1 MMNKNFAS
9 SLRLNIILI
18 IFLIITLLTIYQ
30 YFILMFSKNMQHFP
44 QKINHI
50 SRRGNIYDRNGKIIA
65 FSSKSYSVGTDPRK
79 IKNIVN
85 TSETLGAILKI
96 DPQTIKQKLLSK
108 KGFQYIKRQIT
119 KEESELIKRIQSEGR
134 LKDIILYPDYKRIYP
149 FKELTSNITGFVGID
164 NIGLTGIE
172 FSLNSILNEDFTK
185 QQYINDK
192 LSTNN
197 IYLTIDIDLQN
208 NINQIAK
215 KYFQEN
221 KPENMITIV
230 MDAKNG
236 EILSMLQ
243 FPQYDANYYSQYS
256 KEIWNNFSTSLT
268 YEPGSINKIFT
279 VAILLDSGLLKP
291 NEKFLDNGIYQKKFK
306 SGETIIIKTLNPPYD
321 YIDLSGILLY
331 SSNVGIAHLT
341 DKINNEYFYNKL
353 IDFGFGERVGFPFPG
368 ETKGILNHH
377 SKWSGRSKATIGF
390 GQEIGVSA
398 IQILQAASV
407 LSNKGIMLKPKII
420 KKIIN
425 EMQDTIQE
433 FPKEEIKKVISE
445 HTAQKVLKLMREVVN
460 KGGIPKL
467 KTKNLSISAKSGTS
481 QVIDQNTGKY
491 SNEDY
496 TSSILV
502 IYPTEDPKYIIYVV
516 YRYPKKII
524 YGTRIAAPMAK
535 EIINL
540 IEQKNN
546 KEEYNKIK
554 ISSKISIPKPIIK
567 HNIKETLP
575 NLKGLSKRDLMKIL
589 KDYINIKINI
599 KGNGFVYKQS
609 HSPNTKLKDI
619 KELEIILQ

>member
-1 MMNKNFAS
+1 MNKNFIN
-9 SLRLNIILI
+9 SLRLNIILV
-18 IFLIITLLTIYQ
+18 IFLIITLLTIYK
-30 YFILMFSKNMQHFP
+30 YCILMSSKEIQYFP
-44 QKINHI
+44 QKRNQI
-50 SRRGNIYDRNGKIIA
+50 SRRGNIYDRNGKILA
-65 FSSKSYSVGTDPRK
+65 FSSKSYSLGTDPSK

-96 DPQTIKQKLLSK
+96 DPQTIKQKLSSK
-108 KGFQYIKRQIT
+108 KGFMYIKRKIT
-119 KEESELIKRIQSEGR
+119 REESELIERIQSEGR

-149 FKELTSNITGFVGID
+149 FKELTSNITGFVGTD

-172 FSLNSILNEDFTK
+172 FSLNSILNEDLTK
-185 QQYINDK
+185 QQSINEK
-192 LSTNN
+192 PSINN
-197 IYLTIDIDLQN
+197 IYLTIDIDLQKS
-208 NINQIAK
+208 INQIAK
-215 KYFQEN
+215 KYFKEN
-221 KPENMITIV
+221 KPENMITMV

-306 SGETIIIKTLNPPYD
+306 SGEIITIKTLNPPYD
-321 YIDLSGILLY
+321 YIDLSGILIY
-331 SSNVGIAHLT
+331 SSNVGIAHIT
-341 DKINNEYFYNKL
+341 DKVSNEYFYNKL
-353 IDFGFGERVGFPFPG
+353 IDFGFGTRVGFPFPG
-368 ETKGILNHH
+368 ETKGLLSHH
-377 SKWSGRSKATIGF
+377 SKWSGRSKVTIGF

-407 LSNKGIMLKPKII
+407 LSNNGIMLKPKII
-420 KKIIN
+420 KKISN
-425 EMQDTIQE
+425 EMEDTVQE
-433 FPKEEIKKVISE
+433 FHKEEIKKVISKY
-445 HTAQKVLKLMREVVN
+445 TAKEVLRMMKEVVN

-467 KTKNLSISAKSGTS
+467 KTKNINISAKSGTS
-481 QVIDQNTGKY
+481 QVTDQNTGKY
-491 SNEDY
+491 SDEDY

-524 YGTRIAAPMAK
+524 YGTRIAAPMAR

-540 IEQKNN
+540 IEQKDNTS
-546 KEEYNKIK
+546 EYNKIQ
-554 ISSKISIPKPIIK
+554 ISSKISIPKPIIEHK
-567 HNIKETLP
+567 IKETLP

-589 KDYINIKINI
+589 KNYTDIKINI
-599 KGNGFVYKQS
+599 KGNGFVYQQS
-609 HSPNTKLKDI
+609 HPPNTKLKDI

>member
-1 MMNKNFAS
+1 MNKNFAS

-185 QQYINDK
+185 QQSINDK

-331 SSNVGIAHLT
+331 SSNVGIAHIT

>member
-1 MMNKNFAS
+1 MNKNFAS

-185 QQYINDK
+185 QQSINEK

-331 SSNVGIAHLT
+331 SSNVGIAHIT

-445 HTAQKVLKLMREVVN
+445 HTAKKVLKLMREVVN

-524 YGTRIAAPMAK
+524 YGTRIAAPMAR